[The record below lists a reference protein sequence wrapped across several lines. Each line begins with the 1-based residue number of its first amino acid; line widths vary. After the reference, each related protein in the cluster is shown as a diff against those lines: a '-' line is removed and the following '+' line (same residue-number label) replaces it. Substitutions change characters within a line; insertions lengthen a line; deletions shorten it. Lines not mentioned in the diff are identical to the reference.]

1 MGICRELA
9 EKEQRARLQWG
20 RQRGSRERQLPA
32 ASFQQ
37 MCCSPAKCAFRS
49 TPGAPCL
56 ESCFTATVY
65 LERKCR
71 VLKFVLTQFLNNS
84 VTVLVLE
91 TWLEYVSA
99 VILNASNPTPLWR
112 TSSGLVAP
120 NVALTFGVSDCRGEG
135 HCRYLISLSSRLLL
149 STW

>member
-1 MGICRELA
+1 MGICRGLA
-9 EKEQRARLQWG
+9 EKDQRARPQRG
-20 RQRGSRERQLPA
+20 RQRGSREQQLPS
-32 ASFQQ
+32 ASLQQ
-37 MCCSPAKCAFRS
+37 MCCSPAKCAFQS

-71 VLKFVLTQFLNNS
+71 VLKFVLMQFLNNS

-91 TWLEYVSA
+91 TWLEYVSD

-112 TSSGLVAP
+112 TSSRLVAP
-120 NVALTFGVSDCRGEG
+120 NVALTFGVSGCRGEG
-135 HCRYLISLSSRLLL
+135 HCRCLISLSSRLLL